1 MPYSAP
7 TPTPSTPP
15 TRNGVRVIIRLNGGT
30 RVLLAMAVL
39 LLPWVSLAAGTGR
52 KVTRV
57 PDAVCFIT
65 TVTEQGHT
73 RESRIIRSSGDRRA
87 DNAARRALGVT
98 KRVDDIGVERE
109 MHVLVNWYGVGFTI
123 GFFELDEPLPE
134 VCSTPPPERR
144 RRR

>member
-1 MPYSAP
+1 M
-7 TPTPSTPP
+7 
-15 TRNGVRVIIRLNGGT
+15 IIRLNGGA
-30 RVLLAMAVL
+30 RLLLAVTL
-39 LLPWVSLAAGTGR
+39 LTLPWASVAAGAGR

-109 MHVLVNWYGVGFTI
+109 MHVLIIVQV
-123 GFFELDEPLPE
+123 PLQRLRPHG
-134 VCSTPPPERR
+134 
-144 RRR
+144 